1 KAIQAIQ
8 ENNFETASDYLYS
21 FYRKV
26 ARENGIQLSRW
37 STINK
42 YIRKKSEQT
51 NPLCLHEFFVSIKDF
66 CSLEDFTTLSDRFP
80 ISAFLRDRTL
90 ILTWDI
96 ETYASQME
104 EFAEVLEQK
113 NKVFMIGMTLHCKDD
128 PKLLKQICIVGVET
142 APDPRWVTII
152 CENQVNLLKAFA
164 LCWRAFAPDIQ
175 MWERMT
181 GKFETKEKILKWKYC
196 EKIGVKSENNFM
208 MKEKKKDTDEKV
220 IIWGSG
226 EEVEEKKDYMDQLRS
241 KLLQKMISFP
251 VFLNCQNAYQLMSEK
266 DYVGGN
272 GINNTRSIR
281 KIVEDALWNARFKQ
295 ADERK
300 NNKQR
305 KKYKDPDSGK
315 RFSYIVV
322 NDGPHYKK
330 DDSKSTRKGDYM
342 KFPEIAKEFNMKI
355 DIRHYLEQT

>member
-1 KAIQAIQ
+1 
-8 ENNFETASDYLYS
+8 
-21 FYRKV
+21 
-26 ARENGIQLSRW
+26 
-37 STINK
+37 
-42 YIRKKSEQT
+42 
-51 NPLCLHEFFVSIKDF
+51 
-66 CSLEDFTTLSDRFP
+66 
-80 ISAFLRDRTL
+80 
-90 ILTWDI
+90 
-96 ETYASQME
+96 
-104 EFAEVLEQK
+104 
-113 NKVFMIGMTLHCKDD
+113 
-128 PKLLKQICIVGVET
+128 
-142 APDPRWVTII
+142 PRWVTII

-220 IIWGSG
+220 IIWGS
-226 EEVEEKKDYMDQLRS
+226 ECVPIDVRVYRR
-241 KLLQKMISFP
+241 
-251 VFLNCQNAYQLMSEK
+251 K

-355 DIRHYLEQT
+355 DIRHYLEQTVGMCARFINKDNIFLPPSSDKIMQIKDSDIREKQIDKYSQKKAKNWLIKYIKSLQ

>member
-142 APDPRWVTII
+142 APDPRW
-152 CENQVNLLKAFA
+152 
-164 LCWRAFAPDIQ
+164 
-175 MWERMT
+175 
-181 GKFETKEKILKWKYC
+181 
-196 EKIGVKSENNFM
+196 
-208 MKEKKKDTDEKV
+208 
-220 IIWGSG
+220 
-226 EEVEEKKDYMDQLRS
+226 
-241 KLLQKMISFP
+241 
-251 VFLNCQNAYQLMSEK
+251 
-266 DYVGGN
+266 
-272 GINNTRSIR
+272 
-281 KIVEDALWNARFKQ
+281 
-295 ADERK
+295 
-300 NNKQR
+300 
-305 KKYKDPDSGK
+305 
-315 RFSYIVV
+315 
-322 NDGPHYKK
+322 
-330 DDSKSTRKGDYM
+330 
-342 KFPEIAKEFNMKI
+342 
-355 DIRHYLEQT
+355 